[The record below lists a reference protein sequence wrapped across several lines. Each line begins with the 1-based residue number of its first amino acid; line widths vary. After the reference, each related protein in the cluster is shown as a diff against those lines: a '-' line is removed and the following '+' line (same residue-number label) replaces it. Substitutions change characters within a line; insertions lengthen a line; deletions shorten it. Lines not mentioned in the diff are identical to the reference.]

1 MGVFSYDLSSK
12 SELSFVLAI
21 TVSSLIVTVVLA
33 YMRYVSTRGFWDRTK
48 DGVLCR
54 TRVVV

>member
-33 YMRYVSTRGFWDRTK
+33 YMTYVSTRGFWDRTK